1 MGLTI
6 TVPVKSLLEE
16 KETVCE
22 IVEKTLKN
30 DPENA
35 YTLAGLL
42 ITSFDVK
49 ESEIKGKS
57 FSQWRK
63 GLPAKYVKVKSCLN
77 KLVEEKKVNQRKRG
91 RAVVYWWAEK

>member
-1 MGLTI
+1 MGLTVK
-6 TVPVKSLLEE
+6 VPVKNLLEE
-16 KETVCE
+16 KETVRE

-30 DPENA
+30 DLENA

-63 GLPAKYVKVKSCLN
+63 GLPARYVKVKSCLG
-77 KLVEEKKVNQRKRG
+77 KLVEEKKVNQRKKG
-91 RAVVYWWAEK
+91 RAMVYWWIGK